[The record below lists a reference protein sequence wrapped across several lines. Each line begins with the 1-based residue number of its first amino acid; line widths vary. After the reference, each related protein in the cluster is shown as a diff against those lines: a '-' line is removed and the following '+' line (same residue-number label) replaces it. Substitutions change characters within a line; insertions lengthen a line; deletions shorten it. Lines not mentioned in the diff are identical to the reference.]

1 MGVGESGGVV
11 DISERDGGAVKRGGA
26 GVVKLDMEGVDMTR
40 LEFSIAGH
48 DGAVSVGNS
57 GAEAGCV
64 IDGAGGIRLVDGEVG
79 IGVEARIG
87 VEAGVDGIIYVVEGI
102 FCGSAVRSGIAETRV
117 VGCGR
122 RVGDGGGGD
131 GRQR

>member
-11 DISERDGGAVKRGGA
+11 DIFERDGGAMKRGSA
-26 GVVKLDMEGVDMTR
+26 GVVKLDMEGVDMAG
-40 LEFSIAGH
+40 LEFLIAGH

-79 IGVEARIG
+79 IGVEA
-87 VEAGVDGIIYVVEGI
+87 GVDGIIYVVEGI
-102 FCGSAVRSGIAETRV
+102 FCRSAVRSGIAETRV